1 MERVWCRRRSARAPA
16 RRPKRDAAAG
26 RWVSVLGAAAGRLP
40 GGRAGADGTYEVYS
54 NSNGSGLG
62 RAECDDAPDRIV
74 RRNADRHAIARY
86 YLDTEAA
93 HSAAQLGQHLVTGV
107 ALHAV

>member
-16 RRPKRDAAAG
+16 RWPKRGAAAG
-26 RWVSVLGAAAGRLP
+26 RWVSVPGAAGGRPP
-40 GGRAGADGTYEVYS
+40 GGRVGANGTYELYS
-54 NSNGSGLG
+54 NSNGSGLA

-74 RRNADRHAIARY
+74 RRNADRHAIARN

-93 HSAAQLGQHLVTGV
+93 HSAAQLGQYLVTGV
-107 ALHAV
+107 ALHTV